1 MILNKE
7 GAYMSFFSV
16 IIPAYNC
23 EKYLLD
29 AVASIRRQSVKDM
42 EIIIV
47 DDGSTDTTGEI
58 CDSLGRSYGEKS
70 DKRESEDD
78 QEIPIYII
86 HQKNR
91 GVSVARNV
99 GVVDFLK

>member
-47 DDGSTDTTGEI
+47 DDGSTDTTGDVNNGELGFFRKYPF
-58 CDSLGRSYGEKS
+58 SLLNIQNCVIRY
-70 DKRESEDD
+70 R
-78 QEIPIYII
+78 
-86 HQKNR
+86 
-91 GVSVARNV
+91 
-99 GVVDFLK
+99 